1 MIAYDPMMLCVENA
15 QTPSYHIDHRK
26 IEIHRV
32 RAKKSMI
39 TYDTMILCV
48 ENARMQSSQLIK
60 KTNEKNSF
68 NNRHKK
74 TSETGCP
81 HIR

>member
-1 MIAYDPMMLCVENA
+1 MIAYDPMMLCVEKA
-15 QTPSYHIDHRK
+15 RTPSYHIDHRK